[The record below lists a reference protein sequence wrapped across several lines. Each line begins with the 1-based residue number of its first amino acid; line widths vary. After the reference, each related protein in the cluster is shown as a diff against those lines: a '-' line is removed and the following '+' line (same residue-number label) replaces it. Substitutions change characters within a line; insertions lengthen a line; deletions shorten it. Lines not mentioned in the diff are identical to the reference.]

1 MSKQKSPKDMTLDE
15 LIEFRRDYKMSEQE
29 REDQVIAI
37 AVAESNH
44 SSGDYSSTPEMMR
57 AIRDMDKKTSKE
69 TLNSDLIDA

>member
-1 MSKQKSPKDMTLDE
+1 MSKQKNPKDMTLDE

-44 SSGDYSSTPEMMR
+44 SSGDYNATPEMMR
-57 AIRDMDKKTSKE
+57 AICDMDKKTSKE
-69 TLNSDLIDA
+69 TLIQPAQKD